1 MLIEKSR
8 SGVYQDT
15 PENRR
20 LNRVGQHYGEA
31 KKPEEKKGGDNV
43 KGVEIVTSKAGIKTF
58 LSGKVG
64 DDYYRAVAEAHK
76 ALRRSGKSKSV
87 DLMLKESGSGSPSK
101 DIPAKKYVEAVNNGA
116 THDEAVKFA
125 DDCYKEFLAKIQ
137 NVQEK
142 VHSEGVGTSA
152 ATKMF
157 AAVNKWFNVQKF
169 EKKAVSESSVKKD
182 ETKQEGALP
191 KVNLSEKDF
200 TRYVDEETKEGYPNA
215 KLKLHHYQAD
225 RVEYFNSEGQK
236 RTAVPFIF
244 EFYSDGSQSS
254 IGGYEAYFDKADS
267 IGTFRT
273 KESAIAALNKY
284 VNAMRV
290 DGHSKPEWVYNQSKG
305 RYQWNYAIPKAPE
318 KQVKEVSSKVEKQPV
333 KENNEKQDK
342 STSRVTFADVPRSK
356 EVNLKKYLTDSRRKQ
371 VDYLMKAAEVMP
383 KSTVK
388 QMHDAAVKKF
398 NDNFDSLK
406 KSERASALY
415 VIIKYKDLLNK
426 AKSLADKNK
435 VAYEDIV
442 NRMSDAKVS
451 FGSIEQILKEGAEKK
466 SGDSGAYRGD
476 IEIDLSG
483 SYNDYA
489 WKSSGRSK
497 PKKTYQLVLH
507 TDADAGAFNRGTLTR
522 DQIKGATLVESN
534 PWEGFYTKIKDV
546 DLDDLPVRVDRK

>member
-1 MLIEKSR
+1 M
-8 SGVYQDT
+8 
-15 PENRR
+15 
-20 LNRVGQHYGEA
+20 
-31 KKPEEKKGGDNV
+31 
-43 KGVEIVTSKAGIKTF
+43 
-58 LSGKVG
+58 
-64 DDYYRAVAEAHK
+64 AEAHK

-137 NVQEK
+137 NVQQK
-142 VHSEGVGTSA
+142 VHNEGVSTSA

-157 AAVNKWFNVQKF
+157 MAVNKWFNAQKF
-169 EKKAVSESSVKKD
+169 EKKTVSGAGAEKD
-182 ETKQEGALP
+182 E
-191 KVNLSEKDF
+191 
-200 TRYVDEETKEGYPNA
+200 A
-215 KLKLHHYQAD
+215 K
-225 RVEYFNSEGQK
+225 
-236 RTAVPFIF
+236 
-244 EFYSDGSQSS
+244 
-254 IGGYEAYFDKADS
+254 
-267 IGTFRT
+267 
-273 KESAIAALNKY
+273 
-284 VNAMRV
+284 
-290 DGHSKPEWVYNQSKG
+290 
-305 RYQWNYAIPKAPE
+305 
-318 KQVKEVSSKVEKQPV
+318 KVEKQPV
-333 KENNEKQDK
+333 KENDEKQDK
-342 STSRVTFADVPRSK
+342 PTSRVTFADVPRSK

-415 VIIKYKDLLNK
+415 VIMKYKDLLNK

-435 VAYEDIV
+435 VAHEDIV

>member
-58 LSGKVG
+58 LSGRVG

-116 THDEAVKFA
+116 THDEAVAFA

-137 NVQEK
+137 NVQQK
-142 VHSEGVGTSA
+142 VHNEGVSTSA

-157 AAVNKWFNVQKF
+157 MAVNKWFNAQKF
-169 EKKAVSESSVKKD
+169 EKKAVS
-182 ETKQEGALP
+182 GAGAE
-191 KVNLSEKDF
+191 KV
-200 TRYVDEETKEGYPNA
+200 P
-215 KLKLHHYQAD
+215 
-225 RVEYFNSEGQK
+225 
-236 RTAVPFIF
+236 
-244 EFYSDGSQSS
+244 
-254 IGGYEAYFDKADS
+254 
-267 IGTFRT
+267 
-273 KESAIAALNKY
+273 
-284 VNAMRV
+284 
-290 DGHSKPEWVYNQSKG
+290 
-305 RYQWNYAIPKAPE
+305 
-318 KQVKEVSSKVEKQPV
+318 SKVEKQPV

-342 STSRVTFADVPRSK
+342 PTSRVTFADVPRSK

-398 NDNFDSLK
+398 NDNFDNLK

-415 VIIKYKDLLNK
+415 VIMKYKDLLNK
-426 AKSLADKNK
+426 AKSLSDKNK
-435 VAYEDIV
+435 VAREDIV

-451 FGSIEQILKEGAEKK
+451 FGSIEQILREGAERK
-466 SGDSGAYRGD
+466 SGDSGAVKGD
-476 IEIDLSG
+476 IEVDLPG
-483 SYNDYA
+483 SYNDHA

-497 PKKTYQLVLH
+497 PKKTYQLILH

-522 DQIKGATLVESN
+522 DQIKSVTLVESN
-534 PWEGFYTKIKDV
+534 PWEGFYVKIKDM
-546 DLDDLPVRVDRK
+546 DLDDLPVRADRK